1 MSAAK
6 DYINKKWIDWAV
18 TLIIS
23 IIAIF
28 TSFNLELFGNLA
40 SKDYVDKEIE
50 SVRREQEIQ
59 NESIFILLKRI
70 DKRTERLE
78 DRINERFDK

>member
-6 DYINKKWIDWAV
+6 EYINKKWTDWAV

-59 NESIFILLKRI
+59 NESMFILLKRI

-78 DRINERFDK
+78 DRINERYDK